1 MRGWWL
7 AAMTG
12 LAGCMSPEAPPVIA
26 IGGDAV
32 DQWRTATDH
41 PLTSTELA
49 SLREACGPRP
59 FAAWFDAEQRAAPLY
74 RDNPP
79 HRPRGVGLAAASPR
93 GVGALDNPASISVI
107 RRKTMVL
114 QPLDECLAEKG
125 LVRQPLLAALPPA
138 AVAPPIMVEP
148 QIAPPQNT
156 KRSKKHAGRRSK
168 HRVRHHSVESVTTAP
183 SVSKAEQPPAS
194 EPKPAETTAPEKGE

>member
-7 AAMTG
+7 AGMAG
-12 LAGCMSPEAPPVIA
+12 LAGCVSPEAPPVIA
-26 IGGDAV
+26 VGVDAV

-41 PLTSTELA
+41 PLTSTEFA

-74 RDNPP
+74 RDSPSY
-79 HRPRGVGLAAASPR
+79 RPGGVGLAAASPM
-93 GVGALDNPASISVI
+93 GVGALDNPSSISVI

-125 LVRQPLLAALPPA
+125 LMQQPLLAALPPA
-138 AVAPPIMVEP
+138 AAPQVMVEP
-148 QIAPPQNT
+148 QIAPAPST
-156 KRSKKHAGRRSK
+156 KRLKRHAHRRWKH
-168 HRVRHHSVESVTTAP
+168 HVRHHSLESITAAP
-183 SVSKAEQPPAS
+183 SASEAERPPAS
-194 EPKPAETTAPEKGE
+194 ELKPVETAAPEKGE